1 MISNAVVDVSVS
13 KGQAGDRFQFKR
25 IGYFTPDYDST
36 PDKVGGGIY
45 CLQLVMTFC
54 ALDFS

>member
-13 KGQAGDRFQFKR
+13 KGQAGDRFQFER

-36 PDKVGGGIY
+36 PKKVG
-45 CLQLVMTFC
+45 
-54 ALDFS
+54 